1 VPRFVGVKNGSI
13 RIISNAFFVNDDL
26 TVVELPA
33 ELDEVTSQELMLH
46 YHLKNNKIESKTAVK
61 AINDLKVAFIN
72 NWKMKCG
79 ISTYSEFLIPEI
91 SKKLSDF
98 KLFVEYNDAP
108 TSDMNAIGNIAGMTG
123 QVQECWKRG
132 EPLDE
137 LIQAIEEYE
146 PDVIL
151 IQHEFGLFPNA
162 RYWLSFMS
170 RLAKFRII
178 VTMHS
183 VFYHQDKTVVEACMR
198 EIVVHVNGAKEV
210 LKSHK
215 EVAAKVYLIPHGCFI
230 NDGTPTLW
238 NCYKSDHTF
247 VTQGFSFRY
256 KRFENC
262 IRAAAILKGKYPDV
276 FFTGLLAE
284 SPFNEIEHQIYYEE
298 LVQLSKDLKVESN
311 ISLIRGYQSETVID
325 SFLRTNKIAVFPYG
339 SDPKHLV
346 YGASGACRV
355 AMAKG
360 IPVITSSIPHFQDL
374 PSIKADTPEE
384 IARELDVL
392 FSSKEAQNNQV
403 SKQNTHLIE
412 NSWEMVADSY
422 LKLFST

>member
-1 VPRFVGVKNGSI
+1 MPRFVGVKNGSI

-33 ELDEVTSQELMLH
+33 ELNEVTSQDLMLH
-46 YHLKNNKIESKTAVK
+46 YQFKNNKVQSKKSPK
-61 AINDLKVAFIN
+61 AIKDLKVAFIN

-98 KLFVEYNDAP
+98 KLFIEHNSTP
-108 TSDMNAIGNIAGMTG
+108 TSDMKVIGNKIAADG
-123 QVQECWKRG
+123 QVNECWKRG

-137 LIQAIEEYE
+137 LVEAIEAYE

-183 VFYHQDKTVVEACMR
+183 VFYHQDKTVVEACMP
-198 EIVVHVNGAKEV
+198 EIVVHVEGAKEV

-230 NDGTPTLW
+230 NDNTPKLW

-262 IRAAAILKGKYPDV
+262 IRAAAILKSKYPDV

-298 LVQLSKDLKVESN
+298 LVQLSKDLNVENS
-311 ISLIRGYQSETVID
+311 ISLIRGPCT
-325 SFLRTNKIAVFPYG
+325 LR
-339 SDPKHLV
+339 
-346 YGASGACRV
+346 
-355 AMAKG
+355 
-360 IPVITSSIPHFQDL
+360 
-374 PSIKADTPEE
+374 
-384 IARELDVL
+384 
-392 FSSKEAQNNQV
+392 
-403 SKQNTHLIE
+403 
-412 NSWEMVADSY
+412 
-422 LKLFST
+422 

>member
-1 VPRFVGVKNGSI
+1 MPRFVGVKNGSI

-26 TVVELPA
+26 AVVELPE
-33 ELDEVTSQELMLH
+33 ELNNVPSQELMLR
-46 YHLKNNKIESKTAVK
+46 YHLKNNTIQSKK
-61 AINDLKVAFIN
+61 SSKDIKDLKVAFIN

-79 ISTYSEFLIPEI
+79 ISTYSELLVPEI
-91 SKKLSDF
+91 AKKLSDF

-108 TSDMNAIGNIAGMTG
+108 TQDINIIGGVTAKDG
-123 QVQECWKRG
+123 QVNQCWRRG
-132 EPLDE
+132 EPLEE
-137 LIQAIEEYE
+137 LIAAIEAYE

-170 RLAKFRII
+170 RLSKYRII

-183 VFYHQDKTVVEACMR
+183 VFYHQDKTVVEACIP
-198 EIVVHVNGAKEV
+198 EIVVHGEGAKEV
-210 LKSHK
+210 LKFHK
-215 EVAAKVYLIPHGCFI
+215 EVSAKVYVIPHGCSL
-230 NDGTPTLW
+230 NNGTTKLW

-256 KRFENC
+256 KRFEDC
-262 IRAAAILKGKYPDV
+262 IRAVAILKEKYSDV

-284 SPFNEIEHQIYYEE
+284 SPFNEVEHQIYYEE
-298 LVQLSKDLKVESN
+298 LVQLSKELNVESN
-311 ISLIRGYQSETVID
+311 IGLIRGYQSESVID
-325 SFLRTNKIAVFPYG
+325 SFLRTNKVAVFPYG

-355 AMAKG
+355 AMSKG

-374 PSIKADTPEE
+374 PSIKADSPEE
-384 IARELDVL
+384 IARELDIL
-392 FSSKEAQNNQV
+392 FSSKGIQKSQIAIQN
-403 SKQNTHLIE
+403 KHLID
-412 NSWEMVADSY
+412 NSWEVVADMY
-422 LKLFST
+422 LKVFSS